1 LGTYQRTIQPAIE
14 ANLYKGKAIIIY
26 GARQVGKTT
35 LCRAIMRNYPTAALY
50 LNCDEPDIRQALTH
64 KTSTELRGMLG
75 AKKLIVID
83 EAQRVKDIGLTL
95 KLLIDTY
102 PEIQI
107 IATGSSS
114 FDLSNETK
122 EPLTG
127 RKIEYYLY
135 PLAVSEL
142 LEQESRLETVRL
154 LETRLRFGSYPGV
167 INSDDPAAT
176 IAEIAGSYLY
186 RDILEVQTVKNPDQL
201 HRLLQ
206 ALALQVGK
214 EVSYTELGT
223 LLGLDKATIAR
234 YVTLLEHAYVIFHLP
249 PFSRNLRKELGKQRK
264 IYFYDVG
271 VRNALINNFN
281 PLHLR
286 QDIGA
291 LWENYFIIERMK
303 YNQNR
308 RHRVNP
314 YFWRTYDGQ
323 EIDYLE
329 EAGGQLTAF
338 ECKWSKTEQRI
349 PPAFAKTYPG
359 STFQVV
365 HSQNYLGFL
374 LDPPPSQIAPAITPK

>member
-1 LGTYQRTIQPAIE
+1 MGIYQRTIQPDIE
-14 ANLYKGKAIIIY
+14 ANLYRGKAIIIY

-35 LCRAIMRNYPTAALY
+35 LCRAIIQNYGQDALY

-64 KTSTELRGMLG
+64 KSSTELRFLIG
-75 AKKLIVID
+75 AKTLVIID

-102 PEIQI
+102 PAIQV

-135 PLAVSEL
+135 PLAVAEL
-142 LEQESRLETVRL
+142 LEQESALETTRL

-167 INSDDPAAT
+167 INSADPAAT

-206 ALALQVGK
+206 ALALQVGS
-214 EVSYTELGT
+214 EVSYNELST

-234 YVTLLEHAYVIFHLP
+234 YVMLLEQAYVIFHLA
-249 PFSRNLRKELGKQRK
+249 PFSRNLRKELGKLRK
-264 IYFYDVG
+264 IYFYDLG

-286 QDIGA
+286 QDVGA
-291 LWENYFIIERMK
+291 LWENYFIVERMK

-308 RHRVNP
+308 RHRVNA
-314 YFWRTYDGQ
+314 YFWRTYEGQ

-329 EAGGQLTAF
+329 EGSGQLLAF
-338 ECKWSKTEQRI
+338 ECKWSKTTARI
-349 PPAFAKTYPG
+349 PSAFDKSYPG
-359 STFQVV
+359 SHFHVV
-365 HSQNYLGFL
+365 HSQNYLTFL
-374 LDPPPSQIAPAITPK
+374 LDQ